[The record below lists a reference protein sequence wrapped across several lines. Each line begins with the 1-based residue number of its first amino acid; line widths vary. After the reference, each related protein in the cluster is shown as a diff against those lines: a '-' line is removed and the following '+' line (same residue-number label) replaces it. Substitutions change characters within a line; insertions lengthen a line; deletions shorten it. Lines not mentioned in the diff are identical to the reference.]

1 MLQGTRL
8 ERGLRDGPEVFSR
21 WARHPWRRVS
31 LLVLT
36 FLVAFFLGNTITS
49 VAGAL
54 SLLDPLVAVVAV
66 AFSELLVRQ
75 RTRLRQQRGE
85 QQIWLH
91 LLDMLR
97 MGFLYGLVLDGLRFI
112 S

>member
-1 MLQGTRL
+1 MQGTRL
-8 ERGLRDGPEVFSR
+8 ERSLREGPQVFSR

-31 LLVLT
+31 LLLLT

-75 RTRLRQQRGE
+75 RRRLRQPQVERL
-85 QQIWLH
+85 WLH